1 MKKVLFVC
9 VHNSARSQMAEAFL
23 NRLGNGLFI
32 AESAGL
38 EPGNLNPDIVEVM
51 HEIGYDISRNLTKS
65 VFEFYR
71 QGKKY
76 HYVVKVCDQM
86 NGQRCPIFPAT
97 LKVIN
102 WNHEDPSQYQGNKEE
117 RLIQAR
123 ILRDEI
129 RRNVEE
135 MVNRELLLSA
145 DFKSLVQGPFE
156 FITSIPKQSAILDI
170 EHLKVV
176 DSMNHTI
183 SYGVLDSMFDNPRF
197 KLESYTSSAI
207 TNWLLLIYAKS
218 MLKAFNLSAFNVSH
232 LTGLLNRIAEVV
244 QFNPSDIGLNLT
256 ECIQNFAYDKEINV
270 KCKYRSVRNDE
281 EINIELWF
289 DFILHTLSE
298 KTPLILVGQSSANL
312 VYGIEK
318 TDHSSG
324 YRLLVLNDG
333 KKEKI
338 DLIEW
343 KTSTNNACLMKI
355 EIE

>member
-9 VHNSARSQMAEAFL
+9 VHNAARSQMAEAFL

-38 EPGNLNPDIVEVM
+38 EPGSLNPDIVDVM
-51 HEIGYDISRNLTKS
+51 QEIGYDISHNLTKS
-65 VFEFYR
+65 VFDFYR

-86 NGQRCPIFPAT
+86 NGHRCPIFPAT

-102 WNHEDPSQYQGNKEE
+102 WNHEDPSQYGGDKNE
-117 RLIQAR
+117 RLTQAR
-123 ILRDEI
+123 LLRDEI
-129 RRNVEE
+129 KHNVEE

-145 DFKSLVQGPFE
+145 NFKSLDQGPFE

-197 KLESYTSSAI
+197 KLESYASPAI
-207 TNWLLLIYAKS
+207 TNWLLFIYAKS

-232 LTGLLNRIAEVV
+232 LMGLLNKVV
-244 QFNPSDIGLNLT
+244 EYVKFNPIDIGLNLT
-256 ECIQNFAYDKEINV
+256 ECIQSFAYDKEFNI
-270 KCKYRSVRNDE
+270 KSKFRSVRNDE

-298 KTPLILVGQSSANL
+298 KTALILVGQSSANL

-324 YRLLVLNDG
+324 YTLFVLNDG

-338 DLIEW
+338 DLVEW
-343 KTSTNNACLMKI
+343 KRSTNNACLMKI
-355 EIE
+355 VIE

>member
-9 VHNSARSQMAEAFL
+9 VHNAARSQMAEAFL
-23 NRLGNGLFI
+23 NRIGNGLFI

-38 EPGNLNPDIVEVM
+38 EPGSLNPDIVDVM
-51 HEIGYDISRNLTKS
+51 QEIGYDIRHNLTKS

-102 WNHEDPSQYQGNKEE
+102 WNHEDPSQYAGDKNE
-117 RLIQAR
+117 RLTQAR

-129 RRNVEE
+129 KRNVVE

-145 DFKSLVQGPFE
+145 NFNSLDQGPLE
-156 FITSIPKQSAILDI
+156 FITSIPKQSVILDI

-197 KLESYTSSAI
+197 KLESYASPAI

-218 MLKAFNLSAFNVSH
+218 ILKAFNLSAFSVSH
-232 LTGLLNRIAEVV
+232 LNGLLNSIAEFVKLKP
-244 QFNPSDIGLNLT
+244 NDIGLSLA
-256 ECIQNFAYDKEINV
+256 ECIQDFAYDKEFNV

-281 EINIELWF
+281 ELNIEVWY

-298 KTPLILVGQSSANL
+298 KMPLILVGQSSANL

-318 TDHSSG
+318 MDHSSG
-324 YRLLVLNDG
+324 YGLLVLNDG

-343 KTSTNNACLMKI
+343 KQATNNACLMKI
-355 EIE
+355 AIE

>member
-38 EPGNLNPDIVEVM
+38 EPGQLNPDIVDVM
-51 HEIGYDISRNLTKS
+51 QEIGYDISHNLTKS
-65 VFEFYR
+65 VFDFYR
-71 QGKKY
+71 QGKRY

-102 WNHEDPSQYQGNKEE
+102 WNHEDPSQYGGDKNE
-117 RLIQAR
+117 RLTQAR
-123 ILRDEI
+123 LLRDEI
-129 RRNVEE
+129 KHNVEE

-145 DFKSLVQGPFE
+145 NFKSLDQGPFE

-176 DSMNHTI
+176 GNMNHLI
-183 SYGVLDSMFDNPRF
+183 SYGVLDTMFDNPRS
-197 KLESYTSSAI
+197 KLESYASPAI
-207 TNWLLLIYAKS
+207 ANWLLLIYAKS
-218 MLKAFNLSAFNVSH
+218 MLKTFNLSVFNVSH
-232 LTGLLNRIAEVV
+232 LTGLLNRVAEVV
-244 QFNPSDIGLNLT
+244 QFIPNDIGLNLT
-256 ECIQNFAYDKEINV
+256 ECIQNLAYDKEFNI

-281 EINIELWF
+281 ELNTELWI
-289 DFILHTLSE
+289 DFIFHTLSE
-298 KTPLILVGQSSANL
+298 KTPLILVGQSCANL

-318 TDHSSG
+318 TDHASG
-324 YRLLVLNDG
+324 YSLLVLNDG

-338 DLIEW
+338 DLVEW
-343 KTSTNNACLMKI
+343 KQSTHNACLMKI